1 MKVNLKIL
9 LSSLLVISFLIV
21 VSSANA
27 ASDYEYVDSS
37 DLSFKVSF
45 ENNLYNG
52 TVTEFINP
60 VTKSSGLYVKIDDTK
75 ITSLTCNGKN
85 IELKNNKINDSFVE
99 TIKYGKIKIGLWGQ
113 GSNDVI
119 VWLKP
124 DQKKAFKELCSSK

>member
-1 MKVNLKIL
+1 MKFYLRIL
-9 LSSLLVISFLIV
+9 LTLAISLIMF
-21 VSSANA
+21 VSNANGDD
-27 ASDYEYVDSS
+27 DYDYVDSF
-37 DLSFKVSF
+37 DLSFKVTF

-60 VTKSSGLYVKIDDTK
+60 VTKRSGLYVKINDTK

-124 DQKKAFKELCSSK
+124 EQKKAFKELCSSK